1 MFGVRFFPAA
11 LLSASLLACSYA
23 EAANSAPQISFP
35 APAATPTPAATAA
48 PLANLLPPVP
58 PEQSATPVPS
68 PVATPVPI
76 EPDSASF
83 SAGYGSFKV
92 FVPIAGVQKSLEEIA
107 SRTRSLDSRC
117 SPKNKFGA
125 HLLIT
130 DGRYDVEIVTQLD
143 KVLELTGP
151 CGWVKGF
158 DTFLDEGSAKKWG
171 FFVSE
176 AWKRKLVPILRMGY
190 GRAPSLGDAIR
201 YALQVE
207 RINEIASKYNSPPL
221 FAAEIWNEP
230 NLGENW
236 NGNPDPAAYARFLHS
251 VSGYMRAKAP
261 STYVMNGALAF
272 TAGDPVNMA
281 TEEFIDRMFRSEPGL
296 ASSIDIWASHPYPAN
311 FADCSPYK
319 ISRDAKYCFNG
330 YQFELSVLSKY
341 YDRAGVLL
349 PPVLVTETSWRSNII
364 NAPKSGWWNDK
375 RELANYSPEEFAA
388 AWKTYWLGDSSVIGV
403 TPFLF
408 TTDHPVWRPF
418 SFLDPETLQPNGYYH
433 ALQKLRKEKS

>member
-11 LLSASLLACSYA
+11 LLSASLLAGSYA
-23 EAANSAPQISFP
+23 EAVNSPPQISFP
-35 APAATPTPAATAA
+35 APAATPTPATAA
-48 PLANLLPPVP
+48 PLANLPPP
-58 PEQSATPVPS
+58 IPAPAVPS
-68 PVATPVPI
+68 PAPAATPVPI
-76 EPDSASF
+76 EAAP
-83 SAGYGSFKV
+83 AGQGSFKV

-107 SRTRSLDSRC
+107 SRSLNSSC
-117 SPKNKFGA
+117 SIKNKFGA

-201 YALQVE
+201 YAAQVE

-236 NGNPDPAAYARFLHS
+236 DGNPDPAAYARFLHS

-272 TAGDPVNMA
+272 TAGDSVNMA

-296 ASSIDIWASHPYPAN
+296 VSSIDIWASHPYPAN
-311 FADCSPYK
+311 FGDCSPYR

-330 YQFELSVLSKY
+330 HQFELSVLSKY
-341 YDRAGVLL
+341 YDKL
-349 PPVLVTETSWRSNII
+349 PSVFVTETSWRSNII
-364 NAPKSGWWNDK
+364 NAPKSGWWNDR
-375 RELANYSPEEFAA
+375 RELANYTPEEFAA